1 MTVSLAHHV
10 GGAGAGGATAVGSDG
25 QQRMQ
30 RPSWLN
36 FENQGALVG
45 PRGYEGSPM
54 WLGGRLYVMQ
64 MMMGRFA
71 PDGGDHSYF
80 CIFDGASGE
89 KVACPSSSSGY
100 AFCSGMVSTL
110 VDGRE
115 DAYVFCSAW
124 DRSNHTVTKACPTP
138 DTGGGD
144 PNVRGWGCGG
154 CSRPDGCSIGAW
166 RSADMVRWAGPAAAI
181 GPSQF
186 HNSTGCIRYR
196 TDWRKPN
203 STGCIPPTNTAVGTV
218 PATAA
223 VVSGL
228 PKHQAF
234 MAFELSYTIAINTG
248 SDGDLTKNWVMLD
261 GVAYGGQHLEC
272 PAVRYREADGYYYLL
287 GDNEGVGASSRP
299 SLRDSGKI
307 VYLIATMPG
316 RHSGDQVH
324 KVKKNAAPL
333 L

>member
-1 MTVSLAHHV
+1 MQLLALLAGGTLAVTVSLAHV
-10 GGAGAGGATAVGSDG
+10 GGVGAGGATAVRSDG
-25 QQRMQ
+25 QQR
-30 RPSWLN
+30 PSWLS

-80 CIFDGASGE
+80 CIFDGATGE
-89 KVACPSSSSGY
+89 KVVCPASSSGY

-110 VDGRE
+110 VTGRE

-166 RSADMVRWAGPAAAI
+166 RSADMVRWSGPAAAI

-248 SDGDLTKNWVMLD
+248 SDGDLTKNWHMLD
-261 GVAYGGQHLEC
+261 GAAYGGQHLEC
-272 PAVRYREADGYYYLL
+272 PAVRYREADGYVQVLKHFFYKLL
-287 GDNEGVGASSRP
+287 CRTHPRRA
-299 SLRDSGKI
+299 RDFSE
-307 VYLIATMPG
+307 VFCHHL
-316 RHSGDQVH
+316 
-324 KVKKNAAPL
+324 
-333 L
+333 